1 MPGSLQRSR
10 RTRESGQDE
19 GLSLRLVFL
28 QLVPLLTPPPL
39 LLTPPFGNLFPAL
52 DTRKVAGPGRGLAS
66 SWGRRTWAQVLCP
79 HYVPEFNGVAGQI
92 GVWGRAGDTRA
103 WRVCGQR
110 ARLAP
115 GPLLARA
122 SRELPTP
129 GCTRWKVSLPTPAT
143 QRLIFFLTR
152 VQSAKLNP
160 KKGSIQSHFLLPLIS
175 SFPISLPLTISSF
188 QAQNKQLSRW
198 HSAIRDHFPSR

>member
-66 SWGRRTWAQVLCP
+66 SWGRRAWAQVLCP
-79 HYVPEFNGVAGQI
+79 RHVPEFNGVAGQI
-92 GVWGRAGDTRA
+92 GVWGRAGDARA

-115 GPLLARA
+115 GPRHTWPFWPAPRG
-122 SRELPTP
+122 SR
-129 GCTRWKVSLPTPAT
+129 RRQDAPAGKCLS
-143 QRLIFFLTR
+143 RPRPRRGSSFSSHGSR
-152 VQSAKLNP
+152 VQS
-160 KKGSIQSHFLLPLIS
+160 
-175 SFPISLPLTISSF
+175 
-188 QAQNKQLSRW
+188 
-198 HSAIRDHFPSR
+198 